1 MKVPRLTEKLAD
13 RARAALPRLTL
24 PEIGRAVEI
33 PIYLIHNSPDP
44 EDYFFIFDFEQFVER
59 SRAGLFA
66 RPKLKVWAGRD
77 DFDRRTFAREFRK
90 GFAREFDIARAML
103 AEEESKGRGWLG
115 WLPGPSDLVGLAST
129 LATNVVLLVAL
140 SAGKMIFGE
149 WRRPGWLQRRS
160 EAEALEAAIAETQGK
175 VDAALARVEIV
186 LHMDLYRHAW
196 RGQPG
201 GRLTGMDYDAWPL
214 PHFVAQHLEL
224 GAG

>member
-1 MKVPRLTEKLAD
+1 MTRPRLTDRLAD
-13 RARAALPRLTL
+13 RARAALPRFAL

-33 PIYLIHNSPDP
+33 PVYVIHNSPDA

-77 DFDRRTFAREFRK
+77 DFDRRSFARQFRQ
-90 GFAREFDIARAML
+90 GFAREFDMARAL
-103 AEEESKGRGWLG
+103 PAEESSKKRGWLG
-115 WLPGPSDLVGLAST
+115 WLPAPTDLIGLAST

-140 SAGKMIFGE
+140 SAGKLVFGE

-175 VDAALARVEIV
+175 VDAALERVEIV
-186 LHMDLYRHAW
+186 LHMELYRHAW
-196 RGQPG
+196 RGKPG
-201 GRLTGMDYDAWPL
+201 GRLKGMDYDAWPL
-214 PHFVAQHLEL
+214 PHSVARHLD
-224 GAG
+224 GGV